1 MQNLLLCLELLCVET
16 VNGSTHPIPTGC
28 RWCGAE
34 RAGRLPSG
42 SPQATQLLG
51 RDKRKPAWA
60 RELSGGRGE
69 ELFPVPGSGQTWAL
83 ARCGRTLRQLWV
95 QRGVRGQGQS
105 GCSRAPTTPAAPLC
119 AQESSGAA
127 AMELGNIS
135 KPTYGP
141 GPEAPGSSTPGLV
154 TMAHSFLRLVQP
166 NPLPVG
172 LFNFGQSQS
181 KFNQEEIHELL
192 LYELGFL
199 VCAAI
204 GVLFIILVP
213 LVGCCFCCCRCCGNC
228 GGRMYQKQGRR
239 MGCRRRA
246 LWASVLLVSAF
257 LLAGGVCAFI
267 SNARLSQAV
276 KSTFPNV
283 NNTLDNVHIYLASI
297 PQQVNFIINRSDIPL
312 DYANRSLHDIGPN
325 LGSMITSRI
334 RSSTDGAL
342 GSLQSLLQGMK
353 TLKDTFGSIAISRS
367 DLEKLQS
374 NYSQQLA
381 NLRDRL
387 NQTLQRCG
395 QPCSQVSLDG
405 LAFTANFS
413 TIPGVEQQLEALRE
427 VSNSSIETDLEEVNG
442 TLNTISDK
450 VQEQSQE
457 VVAKSQDQLGLIRQ
471 EIRRLQEELPLLD
484 VEEKVG
490 AFLNNATS
498 VLEEYRE
505 PIIAWDGLR
514 LIVCALLCCTVL
526 LVVLCNVFG
535 LLLGPLGLK
544 EGVLPTQPSSL
555 SNAGGNFFMAGVGFS
570 FIFSWLLMLLVTII
584 FVLGGNT
591 YMFFCESWH
600 NQQFFQLLDTP
611 GLIPGFSLSELLGLE
626 GNTAN
631 FSEIYRQC
639 QQDASL
645 WQTLH
650 LDQSVPLDELL
661 NISQYTGN
669 ISTAFEKMNITLSP
683 ISLLSQSQKDLLL
696 NASRA
701 AQPPNFT
708 LTLEQLDRN
717 MTQGSLLDLAAELEQ
732 LAEKVGTD
740 VKKDLEDEASKL
752 RELDKDMQ
760 ASFSGPLQS
769 LKENIHLV
777 QTGAA
782 QLEGQTTAALDKAS
796 KTQEFLERET
806 PNIIKNETWAF
817 LEQLLDFFETY
828 ISWAKSRLT
837 EDVARCKPI
846 AQSLDNVEVIG
857 CDYIMDSVNA
867 FWFSLGWCTLFLLP
881 SIILAVRLA
890 KFYRR
895 MDIADVYRNEDFE
908 MPPTFNS
915 YKIPR
920 PSTRH

>member
-1 MQNLLLCLELLCVET
+1 
-16 VNGSTHPIPTGC
+16 
-28 RWCGAE
+28 
-34 RAGRLPSG
+34 
-42 SPQATQLLG
+42 
-51 RDKRKPAWA
+51 
-60 RELSGGRGE
+60 
-69 ELFPVPGSGQTWAL
+69 
-83 ARCGRTLRQLWV
+83 
-95 QRGVRGQGQS
+95 
-105 GCSRAPTTPAAPLC
+105 
-119 AQESSGAA
+119 
-127 AMELGNIS
+127 MELGNIS

-267 SNARLSQAV
+267 SNARFSQAV

-297 PQQVNFIINRSDIPL
+297 PQALDFIIKKSDVPL
-312 DYANRSLHDIGPN
+312 DYANRSLCDIGPN

-387 NQTLQRCG
+387 NQTLQSCG

-413 TIPGVEQQLEALRE
+413 TIPGVEQQLEALHE
-427 VSNSSIETDLEEVNG
+427 VSNSSIETDLEEVNR

-471 EIRRLQEELPLLD
+471 EIRRLQEELPVLD

-490 AFLNNATS
+490 AFLNNAAS

-544 EGVLPTQPSSL
+544 EGVLPTQRSSL

-584 FVLGGNT
+584 FVLGGNI
-591 YMFFCESWH
+591 YMFFCESWR

-611 GLIPGFSLSELLGLE
+611 GLIPNFNLSELLGLE
-626 GNTAN
+626 GDTAN
-631 FSEIYRQC
+631 FSEMYRQC

-740 VKKDLEDEASKL
+740 VKKDLEDIASKL

-760 ASFSGPLQS
+760 ANFSGPLQS

-796 KTQEFLERET
+796 NTQEFLERET
-806 PNIIKNETWAF
+806 PTIIKNETWAF

-857 CDYIMDSVNA
+857 CDYLMDSVNA

-895 MDIADVYRNEDFE
+895 MDIADVYRNDDFE

>member
-1 MQNLLLCLELLCVET
+1 
-16 VNGSTHPIPTGC
+16 
-28 RWCGAE
+28 
-34 RAGRLPSG
+34 
-42 SPQATQLLG
+42 
-51 RDKRKPAWA
+51 
-60 RELSGGRGE
+60 
-69 ELFPVPGSGQTWAL
+69 
-83 ARCGRTLRQLWV
+83 
-95 QRGVRGQGQS
+95 
-105 GCSRAPTTPAAPLC
+105 
-119 AQESSGAA
+119 
-127 AMELGNIS
+127 MELGNIS

-141 GPEAPGSSTPGLV
+141 GPEAPGSSTPGVV
-154 TMAHSFLRLVQP
+154 TMAHGFLRLVQP
-166 NPLPVG
+166 NPLPIG
-172 LFNFGQSQS
+172 LINFGQSES
-181 KFNQEEIHELL
+181 EFRQEDIRELL

-204 GVLFIILVP
+204 GVLLIILVP

-257 LLAGGVCAFI
+257 LLAGGVCALI
-267 SNARLSQAV
+267 SNTRFSQAV
-276 KSTFPNV
+276 KGTFPNV
-283 NNTLDNVHIYLASI
+283 NNTLDNIHTYLASI
-297 PQQVNFIINRSDIPL
+297 PQQVDFIINKSDVPL
-312 DYANRSLHDIGPN
+312 DYANHSLQDIGHE
-325 LGSMITSRI
+325 LGSMIASHI
-334 RSSTDGAL
+334 RSSTEGAL
-342 GSLQSLLQGMK
+342 GSLRSLLQGME
-353 TLKDTFGSIAISRS
+353 TLNDTFANIAISRS
-367 DLEKLQS
+367 DLEELQS
-374 NYSQQLA
+374 NYSQ
-381 NLRDRL
+381 RL
-387 NQTLQRCG
+387 VSLQGELNHTLQKCG
-395 QPCSQVSLDG
+395 LPCGRVSLDG
-405 LAFTANFS
+405 LTFTANFS
-413 TIPGVEQQLEALRE
+413 TIPGVEQQLEALHE
-427 VSNSSIETDLEEVNG
+427 VSESNIETDLEEVNR
-442 TLNTISDK
+442 TLGMTPDK
-450 VQEQSQE
+450 VQEQSQQ

-471 EIRRLQEELPLLD
+471 EIRSLQEGLPLLD
-484 VEEKVG
+484 AEEKVG
-490 AFLNNATS
+490 AFVNNATS
-498 VLEEYRE
+498 VLEKYRE

-544 EGVLPTQPSSL
+544 EGVLPTERSSL
-555 SNAGGNFFMAGVGFS
+555 ANAGGNFFMAGVGFS
-570 FIFSWLLMLLVTII
+570 FIFFWLLMLLVMII
-584 FVLGGNT
+584 FMLGGNI
-591 YMFFCESWH
+591 YMLFCESWR
-600 NQQFFQLLDTP
+600 NQQLFQLLDNP
-611 GLIPGFSLSELLGLE
+611 GKIPNFNLSELLGLK
-626 GNTAN
+626 GDMTN

-650 LDQSVPLDELL
+650 LDQSISLDKLL
-661 NISQYTGN
+661 NISQYAGN
-669 ISTAFEKMNITLSP
+669 ISTAFEKMNISLSP
-683 ISLLSQSQKDLLL
+683 ISLLKQSQKDLLL

-701 AQPPNFT
+701 GQPPNFT
-708 LTLEQLDRN
+708 LTLEQLDQN

-732 LAEKVGTD
+732 LAEKGTD
-740 VKKDLEDEASKL
+740 VKKDLEDNARKL
-752 RELDKDMQ
+752 RELEKEMQ

-769 LKENIHLV
+769 LKENIHSV
-777 QTGAA
+777 QSGAA

-796 KTQEFLERET
+796 RTQEFLERET
-806 PNIIKNETWAF
+806 PNIIKNETLAF

-828 ISWAKSRLT
+828 ISWAKSRVT